1 MYRPRRGEAQ
11 GKVFE
16 EFYQVDNAGGDRA
29 RGLGLGLAI
38 VARLSALLGLSVTLE
53 FEPGRGTTVSLTMP
67 SAAAVAEE
75 EPVDALQ
82 GLKVLFIDDEEPV
95 RRAMRYA
102 AALRLRRGGAAGNDE
117 ALERTRWPAVPAALI
132 SGDTDAERLLEAEHR
147 GLLLHRPVTL
157 ERLREAMTSAFGARP
172 SSESDHGE

>member
-82 GLKVLFIDDEEPV
+82 GAGLQGLKVLFIDDEEPV
-95 RRAMRYA
+95 RRAMRY
-102 AALRLRRGGAAGNDE
+102 LLRRFDCGAVGPRATTRRWSARAGPPC
-117 ALERTRWPAVPAALI
+117 RR
-132 SGDTDAERLLEAEHR
+132 R
-147 GLLLHRPVTL
+147 
-157 ERLREAMTSAFGARP
+157 
-172 SSESDHGE
+172 